1 MAPLEIHQFP
11 YDIDDNYGVL
21 LHSPDTGET
30 ACIDC
35 GITQTYM
42 EALDEKGWQLS
53 HLLITHHHFDHVNG
67 VVGLKEKTGCE
78 VTGPDYKAGGA
89 IHGIDHYVKDGDRFE
104 FAGYEVQVLH
114 TPGHTMDLICYYFPA
129 LGMIFVGDTLFA
141 MGCGKAF
148 EGTPQMI
155 WESLKK
161 LHALPPE
168 TLIYCS
174 HEYTQENVAFALSVD
189 PDNAALQQRS
199 REVDALR
206 AQDIPTV
213 PFTLATELAT
223 NPFLRADDAGIRRH
237 LGMVDAAEVDV
248 FVKIRELRG

>member
-1 MAPLEIHQFP
+1 MTPLEIHQFP

-21 LHSPDTGET
+21 LHAPDTGET

-35 GITQTYM
+35 GITQTYF
-42 EALDEKGWQLS
+42 EALAEKGWQLS
-53 HLLITHHHFDHVNG
+53 HLFITHHHFDHVNG
-67 VVGLKEKTGCE
+67 VLDLKAETGCE
-78 VTGPDYKAGGA
+78 VIGPSYKAAGT
-89 IHGIDHYVKDGDRFE
+89 IQGIDRYVKDGERFA
-104 FAGYEVQVLH
+104 FAGHEVQVLH
-114 TPGHTMDLICYYFPA
+114 TPGHTMDLLCYYLPGPG
-129 LGMIFVGDTLFA
+129 LIFVGDTLFA

-161 LHALPPE
+161 LHALPPD

-174 HEYTQENVAFALSVD
+174 HEYTQENAAFALSVD
-189 PDNAALQQRS
+189 PENSDLQQRS

-206 AQDIPTV
+206 AQDKPTV

-223 NPFLRADDAGIRRH
+223 NPFLRANDAGIRRQ
-237 LGMVDAAEVDV
+237 LGMQTAAEVDV

>member
-1 MAPLEIHQFP
+1 MI
-11 YDIDDNYGVL
+11 
-21 LHSPDTGET
+21 
-30 ACIDC
+30 
-35 GITQTYM
+35 
-42 EALDEKGWQLS
+42 
-53 HLLITHHHFDHVNG
+53 
-67 VVGLKEKTGCE
+67 
-78 VTGPDYKAGGA
+78 GPDYKAGGA
-89 IHGIDHYVKDGDRFE
+89 IHGIDRYVKDGGRFE
-104 FAGYEVQVLH
+104 FAGHEVQVLH
-114 TPGHTMDLICYYFPA
+114 TPGHTMDLICYYLPDM
-129 LGMIFVGDTLFA
+129 GIIFVGDTLFA

-168 TLIYCS
+168 TMIYCS

-189 PDNAALQQRS
+189 PENADLQQRS

-206 AQDIPTV
+206 AKDIPTV

-237 LGMVDAAEVDV
+237 LGMMDAAEVDV